1 MNSLF
6 LESDMICTFNFW
18 RRVSCDFETWAG
30 LVTEGRKE
38 AEGGKGWAWAKG
50 RAKEDGVQDSDE

>member
-1 MNSLF
+1 M
-6 LESDMICTFNFW
+6 
-18 RRVSCDFETWAG
+18 VSCDSETWAG
-30 LVTEGRKE
+30 LETGGRKE